1 MFYLFVHPNNLIS
14 GQTETIDL
22 ADQRSRSDR
31 SQKMFR
37 RSNVD
42 KSMHSL
48 IDVDGLPN
56 VGQVGLVFYSSY
68 WNIIFFGIKVDQLSD
83 NWLSDYTTKW
93 TLLLHLWWGNKF
105 HKNLLTEG
113 FWTCYCWLCCCW
125 CEKQEASSKG
135 KWTTCWLVDTCRAM
149 SQKIWLLV

>member
-56 VGQVGLVFYSSY
+56 VGQVGLVFYSAY
-68 WNIIFFGIKVDQLSD
+68 
-83 NWLSDYTTKW
+83 
-93 TLLLHLWWGNKF
+93 
-105 HKNLLTEG
+105 
-113 FWTCYCWLCCCW
+113 
-125 CEKQEASSKG
+125 
-135 KWTTCWLVDTCRAM
+135 
-149 SQKIWLLV
+149 